1 MYFLQFATQKILV
14 KYWQKSFC
22 DSTRVL
28 KKVISHPIYMAWF
41 NHQKNPLTIIRFFS
55 PSTCWTATLAGVV
68 GLSAAS
74 LPSKI
79 STSTTATSPSSM
91 SSPSSISNL
100 SAPPLILASSSF
112 PVILLQPKAV
122 LTSLRVGNRRRVQR
136 LTRLKPLS
144 VLSTTDLKLH
154 SSVQKPP
161 LAKYEM
167 QWVCASS
174 PAGLGHHL
182 LARTVSDWELVR
194 SSDNFPN
201 CSADNNGSGRSSQSL

>member
-1 MYFLQFATQKILV
+1 
-14 KYWQKSFC
+14 
-22 DSTRVL
+22 
-28 KKVISHPIYMAWF
+28 MAWF

-55 PSTCWTATLAGVV
+55 PSTCWTATLAEVV

-154 SSVQKPP
+154 LSSKLWPNMRCSEFVPP
-161 LAKYEM
+161 LL
-167 QWVCASS
+167 
-174 PAGLGHHL
+174 LGHHL
-182 LARTVSDWELVR
+182 LADWELVR

-201 CSADNNGSGRSSQSL
+201 CSADNNGNGRSSQSL